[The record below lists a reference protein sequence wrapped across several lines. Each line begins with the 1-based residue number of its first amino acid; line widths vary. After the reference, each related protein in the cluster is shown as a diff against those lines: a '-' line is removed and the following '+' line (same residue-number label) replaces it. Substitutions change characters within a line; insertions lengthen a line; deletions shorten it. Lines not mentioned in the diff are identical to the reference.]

1 MDQMTD
7 DTVNTLPGVSYVMPV
22 LNEATHVRAA
32 VDSLLAQDYAG
43 PFEVTIA
50 LGPSIDGTAELVAE
64 LAMLDSRVRVV
75 ENAVGSTPAGL
86 NLAIRGSRYP
96 IVIRVDAHSV
106 LPRDYARIAVETI
119 LETGADNVGGLM
131 DAQGTTPF
139 EMAVAR
145 AYGSRVGLGGTKL
158 HVGGEAGPAETVY
171 LGVFRRE
178 SLLEVGLFDEEIKRG
193 QDWELNRR
201 LRQKGGTVWFT
212 PRLTVTYR
220 PRPNLYRLARQ
231 FFSTGIWRGE
241 LARRFPASNGVRY
254 FAPPV
259 MVVLVAIGTLLG
271 IGGVVQAVAGA
282 TPWLLLGFVVPVLY
296 LLGVLVSGVLWGRR
310 DGFRSFLWFLVVL
323 PCIHFCWGT
332 GFVLGYLSLTR
343 NITAHTGR

>member
-1 MDQMTD
+1 MPD

-22 LNEATHVRAA
+22 LNEVTHVRAA

-43 PFEVTIA
+43 PHEVTIA
-50 LGPSIDGTAELVAE
+50 LGPSIDGTTELVAE
-64 LAMLDSRVRVV
+64 LARLNDRIRIVD
-75 ENAVGSTPAGL
+75 NIVGSTPAGL
-86 NLAIRGSRYP
+86 NLAIRESQYP

-106 LPRDYARIAVETI
+106 LPPDYARVAVETM

-131 DAQGTTPF
+131 DAQGTTDF
-139 EMAVAR
+139 ERAVAR

-171 LGVFRRE
+171 LGVFRRDR
-178 SLLEVGLFDEEIKRG
+178 LLEVGLFDEEIKRG

-201 LRQKGGTVWFT
+201 LRTAGGTVWFT
-212 PRLTVTYR
+212 PRLKVTYR

-241 LARRFPASNGVRY
+241 LARRFPASNGLRY

-259 MVVLVAIGTLLG
+259 MVLGVAVGTLLG
-271 IGGVVQAVAGA
+271 VVGVAQALVGGA
-282 TPWLLLGFVVPVLY
+282 PWLLWGFAIPALYVVI
-296 LLGVLVSGVLWGRR
+296 VLVSAVLWGRR
-310 DGFRSFLWFLVVL
+310 DGFRPFLWFLVVL
-323 PCIHFCWGT
+323 PCIHFSWGI
-332 GFVLGYLSLTR
+332 GFILGFLSLTR